1 MNNNVESNTT
11 TTNVVG
17 TRHKKFSI
25 KRWVKKTWA
34 KQKQQ
39 QQQRRA
45 ADANQLNRTQRQEGT
60 KKSDEEAIGGSG
72 PEVADRSHPLRKDNN
87 NHDEGTSMHDDDL
100 NPHDNQMDV
109 VQRQISHAGPY
120 TESITIENP
129 LCTNKT
135 SQPSRDKPS
144 AAPQHHHDV
153 DAAPTAVAVSAYLP
167 PCPPVR
173 CL

>member
-1 MNNNVESNTT
+1 MNNNVVSNTT

-39 QQQRRA
+39 RRA
-45 ADANQLNRTQRQEGT
+45 ADANQLKRTQRQEGT
-60 KKSDEEAIGGSG
+60 KKWDEKAIGGSG
-72 PEVADRSHPLRKDNN
+72 PEVADRSHPLRNDNN

-135 SQPSRDKPS
+135 SQPSRDNPS
-144 AAPQHHHDV
+144 AAPHHQHDV

-167 PCPPVR
+167 PYPPVR

>member
-34 KQKQQ
+34 KQKQQQ

-100 NPHDNQMDV
+100 NP
-109 VQRQISHAGPY
+109 
-120 TESITIENP
+120 
-129 LCTNKT
+129 
-135 SQPSRDKPS
+135 
-144 AAPQHHHDV
+144 
-153 DAAPTAVAVSAYLP
+153 
-167 PCPPVR
+167 
-173 CL
+173 